1 MSRKSVVL
9 WGCFLWLGCVPA
21 PPPTRPPPVV
31 TIPDFTPYLAQ
42 YRCPDGSIPTNC
54 ANPQPQRAGDTML
67 WRKRDY
73 RSDGLPGG
81 YEASD
86 GIQSSDGSYFATV
99 WTFDP
104 FDGSSAGDGG
114 EAYIIENGRA
124 RATATQD
131 GGSAGVIQ
139 RFVGA
144 ACGGSGWLLFDNQ
157 AQSGVWRNEVARL
170 SVSTDPNACP
180 PLGQAYT
187 RWRFETLPIAF
198 DLFGV
203 PTTLT
208 LRCLVYEHYDMPSI
222 ALSAAMEQAVWCQD
236 WGRVWWGAYALAAAA
251 SSVDSS
257 RVPSLPWPA
266 PPEVRAVLYDARL
279 NTNIV
284 AVGAGEAT
292 TAQWPPVGFMP

>member
-21 PPPTRPPPVV
+21 PRPTPPLITLS
-31 TIPDFTPYLAQ
+31 DFTPYLAQ
-42 YRCPDGSIPTNC
+42 YRCSDGSIPTNC
-54 ANPQPQRAGDTML
+54 ANPIPRRGGDTML
-67 WRKRDY
+67 WRKHDY
-73 RSDGLPGG
+73 RADTLPGG

-86 GIQSSDGSYFATV
+86 GIQSADGAYFATV

-114 EAYIIENGRA
+114 EAYVIENGRV

-131 GGSAGVIQ
+131 GGSPGVIQ

-144 ACGGSGWLLFDNQ
+144 SCGGSGWLLFDNQ
-157 AQSGVWRNEVARL
+157 AQSGAWRDEVARL

-198 DLFGV
+198 NLFGV

-208 LRCLVYEHYDMPSI
+208 LRCLVYEHGDAPTI
-222 ALSAAMEQAVWCQD
+222 ALWVSMEQAAWCED
-236 WGRVWWGAYALAAAA
+236 WGRVWWGAYAHGPA
-251 SSVDSS
+251 SPSPG
-257 RVPSLPWPA
+257 RVPALPWPG
-266 PPEVRAVLYDARL
+266 PPERPDMTLQDARL

-284 AVGAGEAT
+284 AVGPGEAT